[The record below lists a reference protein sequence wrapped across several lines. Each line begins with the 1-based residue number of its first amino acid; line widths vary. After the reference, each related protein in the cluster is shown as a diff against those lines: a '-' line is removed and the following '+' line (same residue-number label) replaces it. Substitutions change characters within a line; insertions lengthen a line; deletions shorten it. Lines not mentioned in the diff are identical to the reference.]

1 MFGREEFS
9 GRISGQYMKKH
20 KFIGGTPQGILHTTG
35 LHWAVQR
42 RFALKTLKD
51 FGFGRKSLES
61 AINEEIDEVIQY
73 FQSHQVINERSLS
86 LSTINMFYI

>member
-1 MFGREEFS
+1 M
-9 GRISGQYMKKH
+9 
-20 KFIGGTPQGILHTTG
+20 
-35 LHWAVQR
+35 
-42 RFALKTLKD
+42 KTLKD

-73 FQSHQVINERSLS
+73 FQCHQVINERSLS

>member
-1 MFGREEFS
+1 MT
-9 GRISGQYMKKH
+9 KH
-20 KFIGGTPQGILHTTG
+20 KFIGNNTQQGQGIIHSRG
-35 LHWAVQR
+35 LHWAAQR

-51 FGFGRKSLES
+51 FGFGKKSLET